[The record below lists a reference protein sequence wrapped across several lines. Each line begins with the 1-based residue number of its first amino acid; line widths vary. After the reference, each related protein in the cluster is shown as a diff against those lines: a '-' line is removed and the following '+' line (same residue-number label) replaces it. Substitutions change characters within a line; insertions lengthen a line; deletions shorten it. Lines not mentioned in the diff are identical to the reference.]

1 MTQVFLLQIFWL
13 HIFLKVRCVEKNV
26 VHRTPNIYMRSFKE
40 GERENHRSSSNNTFN
55 SSHSNRTNTSEEP
68 SDAASKGASAN
79 VDPVFAMLI
88 PEIKRALVKQAYTE
102 PTEIQRQCIPPLLD
116 GCDLLGSAQTG
127 TGKTAAFTL
136 PLLQY
141 VASHPKP
148 YRSKNARV
156 LILAP
161 TRELAIQIRESI
173 QTYGAYLSIR
183 DTVVY
188 GGVSQRSQ
196 EKDMRRGVDFLVA
209 TPGRLMD
216 LVGQGVIRL
225 DTIEAL
231 VLDEADRMLDMGFI
245 HDIRR
250 IMALLPKKRQSL
262 FFSATISKEI
272 QKLSEE
278 LLTNPISVAIAP
290 KEPTVDRIAQKVF
303 FVDNKK
309 KNSLLLSILEK
320 REASKVIV
328 FTQMKHTAN
337 KLAEKLNKSG
347 VRSSAIHGNKSQ
359 TARMK
364 ALDSFRAG
372 KLRVLV
378 ATDVAARG
386 IDVDGITHVINYQL
400 PKEPETY
407 VHRIGRTA
415 RAGTDGE
422 ALSFCSADERGQLVG
437 IERMIRKAIAAD
449 HDHQFHCPIAA
460 RPVASKKAKSS
471 NEGNTRTGGRRPK
484 SGPRPWRNSN
494 NERRGR
500 SRFRAA

>member
-1 MTQVFLLQIFWL
+1 
-13 HIFLKVRCVEKNV
+13 
-26 VHRTPNIYMRSFKE
+26 MRSYNN
-40 GERENHRSSSNNTFN
+40 GERNHSRSSNQNTFKTPGSNNPD
-55 SSHSNRTNTSEEP
+55 TSIET
-68 SDAASKGASAN
+68 SGAPEVDTLKNA
-79 VDPVFAMLI
+79 DPVFGMLL
-88 PEIKRALVKQAYTE
+88 PEIKRALKKQAYTK

-173 QTYGAYLSIR
+173 RTYGAYLSIR

-188 GGVSQRSQ
+188 GGVSQRPQ

-262 FFSATISKEI
+262 FFSATISREI
-272 QKLSEE
+272 KKLSEE
-278 LLTNPISVAIAP
+278 LLSNPVSVAIAP
-290 KEPTVDRIAQKVF
+290 KEPTVDRINQKVF

-309 KNSLLLSILEK
+309 KYSLLLSLLEERATK
-320 REASKVIV
+320 KVII

-337 KLAEKLNKSG
+337 KLAEKLGKSG

-364 ALDSFRAG
+364 ALDGFRSG
-372 KLRVLV
+372 RLRVLV

-415 RAGTDGE
+415 RAEKDGA
-422 ALSFCSADERGQLVG
+422 ALSFCSADERGLLMG
-437 IERMIRKAIAAD
+437 IERMIRKSIDAD
-449 HDHQFHCPIAA
+449 YDHPFHCPIAA
-460 RPVASKKAKSS
+460 RPAPSNKVKTGNSS
-471 NEGNTRTGGRRPK
+471 NTRSGGRRPK
-484 SGPRPWRNSN
+484 SGPRSWRNTN
-494 NERRGR
+494 NDRRGG

>member
-1 MTQVFLLQIFWL
+1 M
-13 HIFLKVRCVEKNV
+13 
-26 VHRTPNIYMRSFKE
+26 
-40 GERENHRSSSNNTFN
+40 
-55 SSHSNRTNTSEEP
+55 
-68 SDAASKGASAN
+68 
-79 VDPVFAMLI
+79 
-88 PEIKRALVKQAYTE
+88 
-102 PTEIQRQCIPPLLD
+102 
-116 GCDLLGSAQTG
+116 
-127 TGKTAAFTL
+127 

-141 VASHPKP
+141 VASQPKP

-188 GGVSQRSQ
+188 GGVSQRPQ

-245 HDIRR
+245 HDIKR
-250 IMALLPKKRQSL
+250 IMALLPKKRQTL
-262 FFSATISKEI
+262 FFSATISREI
-272 QKLSEE
+272 KKLSEE
-278 LLTNPISVAIAP
+278 LLSNPVSVAIAP
-290 KEPTVDRIAQKVF
+290 KEPTVDRINQKVF

-309 KNSLLLSILEK
+309 KYSLLLSLLEERATK
-320 REASKVIV
+320 KVII

-337 KLAEKLNKSG
+337 KLAEKLGKSG

-364 ALDSFRAG
+364 ALDGFRSG
-372 KLRVLV
+372 RLRVLV

-415 RAGTDGE
+415 RAEKDGA
-422 ALSFCSADERGQLVG
+422 ALSFCSADERGLLMG
-437 IERMIRKAIAAD
+437 IERMIRKSIDAD
-449 HDHQFHCPIAA
+449 HDHPFHCSIAA
-460 RPVASKKAKSS
+460 RPAPSNKAKAGNSS
-471 NEGNTRTGGRRPK
+471 NTRSGGRRPK
-484 SGPRPWRNSN
+484 SGPRSWRNTN
-494 NERRGR
+494 NDRRGG

>member
-1 MTQVFLLQIFWL
+1 
-13 HIFLKVRCVEKNV
+13 
-26 VHRTPNIYMRSFKE
+26 MRSFKE
-40 GERENHRSSSNNTFN
+40 RDRFKSRSSSQSTVKTQN
-55 SSHSNRTNTSEEP
+55 SFRSQTIKEPASTNET
-68 SDAASKGASAN
+68 KFVGHTT
-79 VDPVFAMLI
+79 DPVFGMLL
-88 PEIKRALVKQAYTE
+88 PEIRRALQKEEYTT

-141 VASHPKP
+141 IASHPKP
-148 YRSKNARV
+148 YKSKNARV

-161 TRELAIQIRESI
+161 TRELAVQIRDSI
-173 QTYGAYLSIR
+173 RTYGAYLSIR

-188 GGVSQRSQ
+188 GGVSQRPQ

-225 DTIEAL
+225 DGIEAL

-245 HDIRR
+245 HEIKR

-272 QKLSEE
+272 QKLAEE
-278 LLTNPISVAIAP
+278 LLTNPVSVAIAP

-309 KNSLLLSILEK
+309 KHSLLLSILDQ
-320 REASKVIV
+320 REARKVIV

-364 ALDSFRAG
+364 ALDSFRSG
-372 KLRVLV
+372 RLRVLV

-415 RAGTDGE
+415 RAGTEGE
-422 ALSFCSADERGQLVG
+422 AMSFCSVDERGQLVG
-437 IERMIRKAIAAD
+437 IERMIRKSITAD
-449 HDHQFHCPIAA
+449 HDHPFHCHLAA
-460 RPVASKKAKSS
+460 RPVASKKAKSAIEENKRS
-471 NEGNTRTGGRRPK
+471 GGRRPR
-484 SGPRPWRNSN
+484 SGPRAWRNSTHN
-494 NERRGR
+494 PRGR
-500 SRFRAA
+500 SRSRAA

>member
-1 MTQVFLLQIFWL
+1 
-13 HIFLKVRCVEKNV
+13 
-26 VHRTPNIYMRSFKE
+26 MRLFKD
-40 GERENHRSSSNNTFN
+40 GKRSDDRSSSNGTFQSP
-55 SSHSNRTNTSEEP
+55 SSNQPKTPRES
-68 SDAASKGASAN
+68 SDSSIKI
-79 VDPVFAMLI
+79 PVEGKIDAIFGMLL
-88 PEIKRALVKQAYTE
+88 PEIRRALAKESYVT
-102 PTEIQRQCIPPLLD
+102 PTEIQSQCIPPLLD

-136 PLLQY
+136 QLLQY
-141 VASHPKP
+141 VASNPKP
-148 YRSKNARV
+148 YKAKNARV

-173 QTYGAYLSIR
+173 QTYGAFLSIR

-196 EKDMRRGVDFLVA
+196 ERDMRQGVDFLVA

-216 LVGQGVIRL
+216 LVGQGIILL
-225 DTIEAL
+225 DAVEAL

-250 IMALLPKKRQSL
+250 IMALLPAKRQSL

-272 QKLSEE
+272 QRLSEE

-290 KEPTVDRIAQKVF
+290 KEPTVERIAQKVF

-309 KNSLLLSILEK
+309 KHSLLLSILER
-320 REASKVIV
+320 REARKVIV

-337 KLAEKLNKSG
+337 KLAEQLNKSG
-347 VRSSAIHGNKSQ
+347 VRYSAIHGNKSQ

-364 ALDSFRAG
+364 ALDSFRSG
-372 KLRVLV
+372 RLRVLV

-422 ALSFCSADERGQLVG
+422 ALSFCSADERGQLMG
-437 IERMIRKAIAAD
+437 IERMIRKPILAD
-449 HDHQFHCPIAA
+449 HDHQYHCPIAA
-460 RPVASKKAKSS
+460 RPMTSKKSRPAT
-471 NEGNTRTGGRRPK
+471 EENTRTGGRRPK
-484 SGPRPWRNSN
+484 SGPRPWRSSN
-494 NERRGR
+494 ADRRGR
-500 SRFRAA
+500 SRYRAA